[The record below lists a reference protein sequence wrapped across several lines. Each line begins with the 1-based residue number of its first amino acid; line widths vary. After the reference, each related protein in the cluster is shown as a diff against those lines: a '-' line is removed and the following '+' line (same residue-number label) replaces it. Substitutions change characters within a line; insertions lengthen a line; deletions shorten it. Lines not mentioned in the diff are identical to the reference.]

1 MEFNLEFKENFL
13 QRKCNENFDDFKQ
26 FLFKE
31 MKFKENKNIMKIY
44 YKNENDDYI
53 EINNENDFE
62 EFKKLKTKIIKI
74 SDLNEEKNNLIN
86 ERNKRKFELLK
97 YIRKNKYNSIVIEN
111 SGVIINKKENTI
123 IFNQNENEKIF
134 FPSMKNFQLN

>member
-1 MEFNLEFKENFL
+1 MEFNLEFKENFI
-13 QRKCNENFDDFKQ
+13 QRKCNENFEDFKK
-26 FLFKE
+26 FLFNE

-123 IFNQNENEKIF
+123 IFNQNENKNLF
-134 FPSMKNFQLN
+134 FPFLKNLQ

>member
-1 MEFNLEFKENFL
+1 MEFNLEFKENFI
-13 QRKCNENFDDFKQ
+13 QRKCNENFEDFKK
-26 FLFKE
+26 FLFNE

-53 EINNENDFE
+53 EINNENDFN
-62 EFKKLKTKIIKI
+62 EFKKLKMKIIKI
-74 SDLNEEKNNLIN
+74 SDLNEEKNKLIN
-86 ERNKRKFELLK
+86 KRNKRKFELLK

-123 IFNQNENEKIF
+123 IFNQNENKNLF
-134 FPSMKNFQLN
+134 FPFLKNLQ

>member
-1 MEFNLEFKENFL
+1 M
-13 QRKCNENFDDFKQ
+13 
-26 FLFKE
+26 
-31 MKFKENKNIMKIY
+31 
-44 YKNENDDYI
+44 
-53 EINNENDFE
+53 
-62 EFKKLKTKIIKI
+62 KIIKI
-74 SDLNEEKNNLIN
+74 SDLNEEKNKLIN

>member
-1 MEFNLEFKENFL
+1 MEFNLEFKENFI
-13 QRKCNENFDDFKQ
+13 QRKCNENFEDFKK
-26 FLFKE
+26 FLFNE

-53 EINNENDFE
+53 EINNENDFN
-62 EFKKLKTKIIKI
+62 EFKKLKMKIIKI
-74 SDLNEEKNNLIN
+74 SDLNEEKNKLIN

-123 IFNQNENEKIF
+123 IFNQNENKNLF
-134 FPSMKNFQLN
+134 FPFLKNLQ

>member
-1 MEFNLEFKENFL
+1 
-13 QRKCNENFDDFKQ
+13 
-26 FLFKE
+26 

-53 EINNENDFE
+53 EINNENDFN
-62 EFKKLKTKIIKI
+62 EFKKLKMKIIKI
-74 SDLNEEKNNLIN
+74 SDLNEEKNKLIN

-123 IFNQNENEKIF
+123 IFNQNENKNLF
-134 FPSMKNFQLN
+134 FPFMKNLQ

>member
-13 QRKCNENFDDFKQ
+13 QRKCNENFDEFKQ

-123 IFNQNENEKIF
+123 IFNQNENKNLF
-134 FPSMKNFQLN
+134 FPFMKNLQ

>member
-123 IFNQNENEKIF
+123 IFNQNENKNIF
-134 FPSMKNFQLN
+134 FPFLKNLQ

>member
-1 MEFNLEFKENFL
+1 
-13 QRKCNENFDDFKQ
+13 
-26 FLFKE
+26 
-31 MKFKENKNIMKIY
+31 MKIY

-74 SDLNEEKNNLIN
+74 SDLNEEKNNLIK

-134 FPSMKNFQLN
+134 FPSMKKFQ

>member
-1 MEFNLEFKENFL
+1 MEFNLEFKENFI

-123 IFNQNENEKIF
+123 IFNQNENKNLF
-134 FPSMKNFQLN
+134 FPFMKNLQ

>member
-123 IFNQNENEKIF
+123 IFNQNENKNLF
-134 FPSMKNFQLN
+134 FPFMKNLQ

>member
-1 MEFNLEFKENFL
+1 MEFNLEFKENFI
-13 QRKCNENFDDFKQ
+13 QRKCNENFEDFKK
-26 FLFKE
+26 FLFNE

-53 EINNENDFE
+53 EINNENDFN
-62 EFKKLKTKIIKI
+62 EFKKLKMKIIKI
-74 SDLNEEKNNLIN
+74 SDLNEEKNKLIN

-123 IFNQNENEKIF
+123 IFNQNENKNIF
-134 FPSMKNFQLN
+134 FPFLKNLQ

>member
-53 EINNENDFE
+53 EIN
-62 EFKKLKTKIIKI
+62 
-74 SDLNEEKNNLIN
+74 S
-86 ERNKRKFELLK
+86 
-97 YIRKNKYNSIVIEN
+97 
-111 SGVIINKKENTI
+111 
-123 IFNQNENEKIF
+123 
-134 FPSMKNFQLN
+134 

>member
-1 MEFNLEFKENFL
+1 MEFNLEFKENFI
-13 QRKCNENFDDFKQ
+13 QRKCNENFEDFKK
-26 FLFKE
+26 FLFNE

-123 IFNQNENEKIF
+123 IFNQNENKNLF
-134 FPSMKNFQLN
+134 FPFMKNLQ

>member
-1 MEFNLEFKENFL
+1 MEFNLEFKENFI
-13 QRKCNENFDDFKQ
+13 QRKCNENFEDFKK
-26 FLFKE
+26 FLFNE

-123 IFNQNENEKIF
+123 IFNQNENKNIF
-134 FPSMKNFQLN
+134 FPFLKNLQ

>member
-1 MEFNLEFKENFL
+1 MEFNLEFKENFI
-13 QRKCNENFDDFKQ
+13 QRKCNENFEDFKK

-53 EINNENDFE
+53 EINNENDFN
-62 EFKKLKTKIIKI
+62 EFKKLKMKIIKI
-74 SDLNEEKNNLIN
+74 SDLNEEKNKLIN

-123 IFNQNENEKIF
+123 IFNQNENKNLF
-134 FPSMKNFQLN
+134 FPFLKNLQ

>member
-1 MEFNLEFKENFL
+1 MEFNLEFKENFI
-13 QRKCNENFDDFKQ
+13 QRKCNENFEDFKK

-53 EINNENDFE
+53 EINNENDFN
-62 EFKKLKTKIIKI
+62 EFKKLKMKIIKI
-74 SDLNEEKNNLIN
+74 SDLNEEKNKLIN

-123 IFNQNENEKIF
+123 IFNQNENKNLF
-134 FPSMKNFQLN
+134 FPFMKNLQ

>member
-1 MEFNLEFKENFL
+1 MEFNLEFKENFI
-13 QRKCNENFDDFKQ
+13 QRKCNENFEDFKK
-26 FLFKE
+26 FLFNE

-53 EINNENDFE
+53 EINNENDFN
-62 EFKKLKTKIIKI
+62 EFKKLKMKIIKI
-74 SDLNEEKNNLIN
+74 SDLNEEKNKLIN

-123 IFNQNENEKIF
+123 IFNQNENKNLF
-134 FPSMKNFQLN
+134 FPFMKNLQ